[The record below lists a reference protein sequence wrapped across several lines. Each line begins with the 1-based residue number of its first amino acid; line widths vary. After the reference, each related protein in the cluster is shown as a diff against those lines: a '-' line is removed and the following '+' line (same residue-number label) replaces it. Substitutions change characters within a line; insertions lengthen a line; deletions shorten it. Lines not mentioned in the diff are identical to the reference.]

1 MSEVRSLSRKR
12 AVVQVP
18 RPGAARARAGF
29 ARRLGRWLSDE
40 APAFA
45 GMAFAAGGFAV
56 ALYLTI
62 VHYTHQQIACN
73 GIGDCE
79 YVNSSEYAEL
89 MGVPVALVGAVA
101 YASVFALGV
110 LWRWRRD
117 ETLLLVAWG
126 LAMASFAFSVYLTY
140 IELFVIDAICVYCV
154 VSAVMA
160 TAMFAS
166 LSLAVWLRSK
176 G

>member
-1 MSEVRSLSRKR
+1 MNEVERLSQRRALRVERRGAPSAAPSTRSGRILASVR
-12 AVVQVP
+12 AFP
-18 RPGAARARAGF
+18 A
-29 ARRLGRWLSDE
+29 LL
-40 APAFA
+40 AFA
-45 GMAFAAGGFAV
+45 SAVGGFGV

-89 MGVPVALVGAVA
+89 GGLPVALIGAIAYAAVA
-101 YASVFALGV
+101 LLLLLGRF
-110 LWRWRRD
+110 LRD
-117 ETLLLVAWG
+117 ENLLLVAWG
-126 LAMASFAFSVYLTY
+126 IALASFAFSAYLTY

-154 VSAVMA
+154 VSAAMA

-166 LSLAVWLRSK
+166 LSGVVWLRTRE
-176 G
+176 